1 MNTKQLV
8 WLFFGFSGRISRL
21 VFVLT
26 GLLTMV
32 VLMFLLYRTILAQES
47 GAGANVW
54 DAAFSIAIFV
64 SLWTQ
69 AALSAKRIQDFGK
82 TGLFAVLLFLPVV
95 NVVAFI
101 VLCLYPGDG
110 GANAYGERT
119 DSPR

>member
-1 MNTKQLV
+1 MNAKQLL
-8 WLFFGFSGRISRL
+8 WLFFGFAGRISRL
-21 VFVLT
+21 VYVLT

-47 GAGANVW
+47 GTGATSW
-54 DAAFSIAIFV
+54 DAAFSVAIVV

-95 NVVAFI
+95 NVISFI
-101 VLCLYPGDG
+101 VLCLYPGDEG
-110 GANAYGERT
+110 PNAYGERT